1 MRVLVANP
9 RGFCQGVDRAVEA
22 VKTALKEFGAPVY
35 LPHPVVHNTTVMEQ
49 LTAQGAVEVK
59 GVAAVPDGAVCV
71 FSAHGSPP
79 EDFALALQKRLR
91 VLDTTC
97 PLVTKV
103 HNEAKR
109 YSREGYQV
117 VLIGHQGHQ
126 EVRGTT
132 GQVPMTLVSEEAEPP
147 DLKGPV
153 AILTQTTLSKYDV
166 ADAVARLR
174 LRYPDAVVRDDICY
188 AVSNRQDAV
197 VEMVRQGARLILILG
212 DKESSNTR
220 RMVAVAQSHGAEA
233 HRLLDESEFDP
244 KWLDGKECVGVSSGA
259 STPEEVVR
267 ELLKRLREEHGAT
280 IEEVQVADESSVK
293 FRRVNFRSDVTTSSA
308 PGAIAG

>member
-22 VKTALKEFGAPVY
+22 VKAALKEYGPPVY
-35 LPHPVVHNTTVMEQ
+35 LPHPVVHNATVMEQ
-49 LTAQGAVEVK
+49 LKAQGAVEVK
-59 GVAAVPDGAVCV
+59 GVSDVPDGAVCV

-79 EDFALALQKRLR
+79 EDFALARQKRLR
-91 VLDTTC
+91 VVDTTC

-109 YSREGYQV
+109 YSREGHQV

-132 GQVPMTLVSEEAEPP
+132 GQIPMTLLSEESEPP
-147 DLKGPV
+147 TLKGPV

-174 LRYPDAVVRDDICY
+174 QRYPDAVVRDDICY

-197 VEMVRQGARLILILG
+197 VEMVRQGARLVLILG
-212 DKESSNTR
+212 DEESSNSQ
-220 RMVAVAQSHGAEA
+220 RMVDVAKSHGAEA
-233 HRLLDESEFDP
+233 QRLLDESEFDP

-259 STPEEVVR
+259 STPDEVVQK
-267 ELLKRLREEHGAT
+267 LLKRLREEHGAS
-280 IEEVQVADESSVK
+280 IEEVQVADESGIR
-293 FRRVNFRSDVTTSSA
+293 FRRVDFRSDVIAHLS
-308 PGAIAG
+308 PGPTG